1 MKITFLPK
9 NIICDFAL
17 GMTVLEAAT
26 ACGVDIDGNCSG
38 AGTCGKCKV
47 KVLSENSDKP
57 DEVEKRN
64 LTETEKK
71 GGFRLACRYKPSC
84 DLVVEVSM
92 ADGAANRKTKMIDLP
107 DWFIN
112 KEHGG
117 KGYGIAFDIGTTTV
131 AAMLWNLEN
140 TELMDIK
147 AVTNPQSVFGTDVI
161 SRITYAGDNPT
172 NLEAIHKKIV
182 DCLNALLEEFAAKH
196 SLGKEDISG
205 ITVVG
210 NTTMSH
216 LFAGVDP
223 APLAAAPFTPA
234 FLASKRGF
242 ARDFGVMAGKDTW
255 LYLLPNI
262 AGHVGSDITA
272 GILATNIMNEKKNNL
287 FVDIGTNGEIVLSA
301 KGRTLTCS
309 TAAGPAF
316 EGAAIYQGMRAAS
329 GAIERVTIQ
338 KDDVDVVVIDGLKP
352 RGICGSGIID
362 AVAQLVK
369 NKIIDK
375 TGKFAEPENLPN
387 LGCSEGT
394 AKRLRINGH
403 GKEFVLAYVED
414 GDDIVITQKDV
425 REVQL
430 AKAAIY
436 AGIKILMKE
445 LSVDGA
451 DLDRVSIAGAFGSY
465 IDKESALIIGL
476 LPEISIEKIVS
487 VGNAAGVGASLALLS
502 GDLQNAAEKIASG
515 IEHLELAD
523 YEGFQDEYLGAM
535 SF

>member
-9 NIICDFAL
+9 NINFDFTS
-17 GMTVLEAAT
+17 GMTVLQAAS
-26 ACGVDIDGNCSG
+26 ACGIEIDGNCSG

-47 KVLSENSDKP
+47 KVLSENSDKT
-57 DEVEKRN
+57 DEVERRS
-64 LTETEKK
+64 LTEKENKAN
-71 GGFRLACRYKPSC
+71 FRLACRYKPSC
-84 DLVVEVSM
+84 DLIVEVPM
-92 ADGAANRKTKMIDLP
+92 ADGAANRKTKLIDLP
-107 DWFIN
+107 DWFMS
-112 KEHGG
+112 KENDG

-131 AAMLWNLEN
+131 VAMLWDMEN
-140 TELMDIK
+140 VELMDIK
-147 AVTNPQSVFGTDVI
+147 AVTNPQSVFGADVI
-161 SRITYAGDNPT
+161 SRIMYAGDNPA
-172 NLEAIHKKIV
+172 NLAVIHKKIV
-182 DCLNALLEEFAAKH
+182 DCLNVLLEEFAEKH
-196 SLGKEDISG
+196 NINKEDISE

-223 APLAAAPFTPA
+223 STLATAPFTPV
-234 FLASKRGF
+234 FLASKRGL
-242 ARDFGVMAGKDTW
+242 ARDFGIMAGKDTS

-272 GILATNIMNEKKNNL
+272 GILATNIMNENKNNL

-316 EGAAIYQGMRAAS
+316 EGATIYQGMRAAS

-338 KDDVDVVVIDGLKP
+338 KDDVDIVVIDGLKP
-352 RGICGSGIID
+352 IGICGSGIID

-375 TGKFAEPENLPN
+375 TGKYAKPENLPEH
-387 LGCSEGT
+387 GCSENIV
-394 AKRLRINGH
+394 KRLRTNQR
-403 GKEFVLAYVED
+403 GKEFVLSYVDD

-445 LSVDGA
+445 LGVEGP
-451 DLDRVSIAGAFGSY
+451 DLDKVSIAGAFGSY
-465 IDKESALIIGL
+465 IDKESALTIGL
-476 LPEISIEKIVS
+476 LPDISIEKIVS
-487 VGNAAGVGASLALLS
+487 VGNAAGVGASLALFS
-502 GDLQNAAEKIASG
+502 EDLQNAAEKIASG

-523 YEGFQDEYLGAM
+523 YEGFQDEYLSAM

>member
-9 NIICDFAL
+9 NIICDFTL
-17 GMTVLEAAT
+17 GMTVLEVAT
-26 ACGVDIDGNCSG
+26 VCGVDIDGNCSG

-71 GGFRLACRYKPSC
+71 GNFRLACRYKPTC
-84 DLVVEVSM
+84 DLVVEVSI
-92 ADGAANRKTKMIDLP
+92 ADGAGNRKTSMIDLP
-107 DWFIN
+107 DWFMN
-112 KEHGG
+112 NGNAG

-131 AAMLWNLEN
+131 VAMLWNLEN

-147 AVTNPQSVFGTDVI
+147 AVTNPQSVFGADVI
-161 SRITYAGDNPT
+161 SRIMYAGDNPA
-172 NLEAIHKKIV
+172 NLAVIHKKIV
-182 DCLNALLEEFAAKH
+182 DCLNVLLEEFAAKH
-196 SLGKEDISG
+196 NLNKEDISG

-223 APLAAAPFTPA
+223 TALATAPFKPA
-234 FLASKRGF
+234 FLASKRGI
-242 ARDFGVMAGKDTW
+242 ARDFGVMAGKDTL

-272 GILATNIMNEKKNNL
+272 GILATNIMNENKNNL

-316 EGAAIYQGMRAAS
+316 EGATIYQGMRAAS

-338 KDDVDVVVIDGLKP
+338 NDDVDIVVIDGLKP
-352 RGICGSGIID
+352 TGICGSGIID
-362 AVAQLVK
+362 AVAQLLK
-369 NKIIDK
+369 NKIIDQ
-375 TGKFAEPENLPN
+375 TGKFVKAENL
-387 LGCSEGT
+387 LDQGCSEGI
-394 AKRLRINGH
+394 AKRLRINAH

-445 LSVDGA
+445 LGVEEP
-451 DLDRVSIAGAFGSY
+451 DLDKVSIAGAFGNY

-476 LPEISIEKIVS
+476 LPDISIEKIVS

-502 GDLQNAAEKIASG
+502 GGLQNEAEKIACEA
-515 IEHLELAD
+515 EHLELAD
-523 YEGFQDEYLGAM
+523 HEGFQDEYLNAM